1 MIGLYLWT
9 LFIVIFIPFIS
20 GMIIKY
26 ITRNKYFRSVYDGSI
41 WKLVDVV
48 KKKNDKYYIIQNMTT
63 FDYKTVFKKDLYS
76 EFE

>member
-26 ITRNKYFRSVYDGSI
+26 ITHNKYFRSVYDGSI

-48 KKKNDKYYIIQNMTT
+48 KKKNDKYYIIQNITT
-63 FDYKTVFKKDLYS
+63 FDYKTVIKKDLYS

>member
-41 WKLVDVV
+41 WKLVDVL

-63 FDYKTVFKKDLYS
+63 FDYKTVIKKDLYS

>member
-1 MIGLYLWT
+1 
-9 LFIVIFIPFIS
+9 
-20 GMIIKY
+20 MIIKY
-26 ITRNKYFRSVYDGSI
+26 ITCNKYFRSVYDGSI

-63 FDYKTVFKKDLYS
+63 FDYKTVLKKDLYI